1 MQSRVT
7 SERNLSRKNAKKM
20 RKFSFV
26 FRKNCFCETLSVV
39 LLRQKACVL
48 CSSHHYKFYYI
59 IINNFSS
66 VLFSQNVHIFFSRNF
81 RLCVF
86 AKIFHLFAR
95 HIKAIIWEKS
105 EHSRILSRKWN
116 AKKWNF
122 FSKNKFFTKN
132 ANLWRITI

>member
-95 HIKAIIWEKS
+95 HIKAIIWQKS
-105 EHSRILSRKWN
+105 EHFRIFLEEMKREKN
-116 AKKWNF
+116 GMF
-122 FSKNKFFTKN
+122 FFEKQIFHEKC
-132 ANLWRITI
+132 